1 MSIALQTQVAE
12 LEKRVAA
19 LEARLGPDFMTD
31 ETQALM
37 REINDGDPLPEKPRR
52 GRPPRAAA

>member
-1 MSIALQTQVAE
+1 MSIALQARMDE

-31 ETQALM
+31 ETRALM
-37 REINDGDPLPEKPRR
+37 AEINDGDPLPERPRR
-52 GRPPRAAA
+52 GRPRAAA